1 MKRLWIAALAAG
13 VMGVALTGCA
23 TTSGTVAAADSA
35 AVKKA
40 QDDNNTT
47 VQANKTYI
55 RDWTARSLGGAAIPD
70 WLGPAFLGD
79 YKMYKKNFDIGD
91 EYVVRVSPVSAA
103 DVRGAQ
109 LRADIGYARQIA
121 KELQQSATNFVADRT
136 RSGAID
142 KATGE
147 AAEEVLQ
154 AQSSVEITGHE
165 KRTEFWQIVDEEDA
179 LTGKMTRKCLMY
191 QVYVIPANTWALTTA
206 TYLKK
211 VLADFPEEL
220 SRDEQ
225 FVSDLMMQML
235 ENARHPT
242 VMTQKQKELEL
253 ELSNEMM
260 KAQIDLAPAEQ
271 KAAAQRELV
280 KIMQDAK
287 TERTAIRN
295 NAQTQ
300 QVESLADAQIMA
312 AMSGNPVIQSAATVT
327 PADKEWLDA
336 ASLAMKVLF

>member
-13 VMGVALTGCA
+13 VMGAALTGCA
-23 TTSGTVAAADSA
+23 TTKDTGDA

-40 QDDNNTT
+40 RDESNTT

-55 RDWTARSLGGAAIPD
+55 RDWTARSLGGVAIPD

-79 YKMYKKNFDIGD
+79 YSKYKDEFKLGD
-91 EYVVRVSPVSAA
+91 EYVVRVSTVSAA

-142 KATGE
+142 KATSE

-154 AQSSVEITGHE
+154 AQSSVETTGHE
-165 KRTEFWQIVDEEDA
+165 KRTEFWQMVDEEDA

-191 QVYVIPANTWALTTA
+191 QVYVIPPTTWARTTA

-225 FVSDLMMQML
+225 FVSDLMMKML
-235 ENARHPT
+235 DDARYPT
-242 VMTQKQKELEL
+242 VVTQKQKDQEL
-253 ELSNEMM
+253 ELSKKMM
-260 KAQIDLAPAEQ
+260 DAQIDLAPAEQ

-312 AMSGNPVIQSAATVT
+312 AMSGDPVIQSAATVT